1 MSSSQA
7 IRSSK
12 YSYRATSTGPSG
24 ADIAIEYSADLAA
37 LSRLEDKIRLLQDD
51 LEAERELRQRIE
63 REKADLS
70 VQVIQMS
77 ERLEE
82 AEGGAEHQFEAN
94 RKRDAELLKL
104 RKMLEDVHLES
115 EETAI
120 LLKKKHNEII
130 ADFQEQVEI
139 LTKAKSRAEK
149 EKSKFQAEVYE
160 YLSQIESFNKERIVT
175 SKHVERLEITISE
188 LNVKIEELNRT
199 VIDITSHKTRLSQE
213 NIELIKDVQDLK
225 SQLDTVS
232 YSKSQV
238 ISQLEDARRRLED
251 EDRRRS
257 MLESS
262 LHQVETE
269 LESIRLQLEEESEA
283 RIDLERQLVKTNAD
297 AISWQNKYQAE
308 VAARAEEVEDI
319 RRKYQVR
326 ITELEEYVETLVV
339 KINNLEKQKTRL
351 ASEVEVLIIDLEK
364 SNNICREL
372 TKSVNTLEKH
382 NVELKSRL
390 DETIIM
396 YESSQRDLKNK
407 QVELQRAVHELDKVK
422 DANNTLA
429 RENKKLGDD
438 LHDAK
443 ATLNELNRRL
453 HELELELR
461 RLENERDELTAAY
474 KEAEAGRK
482 AEEQRAQR
490 LSADFNQY
498 RHDAERSLAEKDE
511 EIEAIRK
518 QTAIEIEQL
527 SARVVEAETRLKT
540 EVQRIK
546 KKLQVQITELEMS
559 LDVANK
565 TNIDLQKVIKKQ
577 SLQLTELQAHYEDVQ
592 RQLQATLD
600 QYNVAQRRLA
610 ALNGELEEVRSN
622 LDSAVRAKRT
632 VELQFEEA
640 QTRINELSTVNVNL
654 VSLKSKLE
662 QELSVVAADYEE
674 VTKELRIS
682 DERYQKVQIELKR
695 TIEIVHEEQ
704 ERVVKLETIKK
715 SLEVEVKN
723 LAIRLEEVEL
733 NAVAGSKRIISKLE
747 ARVRDLELELEEEK
761 RRHAETIK
769 ILRKK
774 ERTVKEVMVQCEED
788 QKNIILLQEALD
800 KSVCKVNLFKR
811 QLAEQEGM
819 SQQSVTRVRRF
830 QRELEA
836 AEDRAD
842 CAETNLNMIRAK
854 HRTFVTTSTVP
865 GSQVYI
871 QETTRTITE

>member
-1 MSSSQA
+1 MALTYRLRPSRTRHLATHAYEDNYGYTMNFYQPMLDYLDAKTKKLNVDPPHLPWSSERGLRQYRPSNPVRRYDADEVLRLSRACAHRADEILLDFRVRKRTPFSVIKLADAARVHKHIEPDTVIERSRERRRRRQQDLEDLIRQDTLKILQRIRRMELDNDCARMTDEFKRSIRGKSATAIAQA
-7 IRSSK
+7 LISESERNIKTSK
-12 YSYRATSTGPSG
+12 REEEDFLAQTLVRASRATSRARSG
-24 ADIAIEYSADLAA
+24 SPESRISSHAYHIELMD
-37 LSRLEDKIRLLQDD
+37 
-51 LEAERELRQRIE
+51 
-63 REKADLS
+63 
-70 VQVIQMS
+70 
-77 ERLEE
+77 ERLV
-82 AEGGAEHQFEAN
+82 
-94 RKRDAELLKL
+94 DKL
-104 RKMLEDVHLES
+104 DHR
-115 EETAI
+115 
-120 LLKKKHNEII
+120 
-130 ADFQEQVEI
+130 
-139 LTKAKSRAEK
+139 
-149 EKSKFQAEVYE
+149 
-160 YLSQIESFNKERIVT
+160 
-175 SKHVERLEITISE
+175 
-188 LNVKIEELNRT
+188 
-199 VIDITSHKTRLSQE
+199 
-213 NIELIKDVQDLK
+213 
-225 SQLDTVS
+225 VS
-232 YSKSQV
+232 
-238 ISQLEDARRRLED
+238 
-251 EDRRRS
+251 
-257 MLESS
+257 SS
-262 LHQVETE
+262 LHNVK
-269 LESIRLQLEEESEA
+269 
-283 RIDLERQLVKTNAD
+283 RQL
-297 AISWQNKYQAE
+297 S
-308 VAARAEEVEDI
+308 
-319 RRKYQVR
+319 
-326 ITELEEYVETLVV
+326 TL
-339 KINNLEKQKTRL
+339 NQKT
-351 ASEVEVLIIDLEK
+351 VEFYAD
-364 SNNICREL
+364 
-372 TKSVNTLEKH
+372 
-382 NVELKSRL
+382 
-390 DETIIM
+390 
-396 YESSQRDLKNK
+396 SS
-407 QVELQRAVHELDKVK
+407 
-422 DANNTLA
+422 
-429 RENKKLGDD
+429 
-438 LHDAK
+438 
-443 ATLNELNRRL
+443 
-453 HELELELR
+453 
-461 RLENERDELTAAY
+461 
-474 KEAEAGRK
+474 
-482 AEEQRAQR
+482 
-490 LSADFNQY
+490 
-498 RHDAERSLAEKDE
+498 
-511 EIEAIRK
+511 K

-527 SARVVEAETRLKT
+527 NARVVEAETRLKT

-632 VELQFEEA
+632 VELQYEEA

-723 LAIRLEEVEL
+723 LSIRLEEVEL

-800 KSVCKVNLFKR
+800 KSVAKVNLFKR

-836 AEDRAD
+836 AEDRAE

>member
-7 IRSSK
+7 VRSSK
-12 YSYRATSTGPSG
+12 YSYRATSTGPG
-24 ADIAIEYSADLAA
+24 AADVNIEYIQDLSS

-51 LEAERELRQRIE
+51 LEVERELRQRIE

-104 RKMLEDVHLES
+104 RKLLEDVHLES
-115 EETAI
+115 EETTV

-130 ADFQEQVEI
+130 TDFQEQVEI
-139 LTKAKSRAEK
+139 LTKNKARAEK
-149 EKSKFQAEVYE
+149 DKAKFQAEVYE
-160 YLSQIESFNKERIVT
+160 LLSQIESYNKEKIVSEKHI
-175 SKHVERLEITISE
+175 SKLEISISE

-199 VIDITSHKTRLSQE
+199 VIDITSHKSRLSQE

-225 SQLDTVS
+225 TQLDTVS
-232 YSKSQV
+232 FSKSQV

-257 MLESS
+257 LLESS
-262 LHQVETE
+262 LHQVEIE
-269 LESIRLQLEEESEA
+269 LDSVRNQLEEESEA
-283 RIDLERQLVKTNAD
+283 RIDLERQLVKANAD
-297 AISWQNKYQAE
+297 ATSWQNKWNAE
-308 VAARAEEVEDI
+308 VAARAEEVEEI

-326 ITELEEYVETLVV
+326 ITELEEHIETLIV
-339 KINNLEKQKTRL
+339 KVNNLEKTKTRL

-364 SNNICREL
+364 SNNSCREL

-390 DETIIM
+390 DETIVLF
-396 YESSQRDLKNK
+396 ETSQRDLKNK
-407 QVELQRAVHELDKVK
+407 QADLVRTVHELDKVK
-422 DANNTLA
+422 DANNQFA

-443 ATLNELNRRL
+443 GAINELNRRL

-482 AEEQRAQR
+482 AEEQRGQR
-490 LSADFNQY
+490 LAADFNQY
-498 RHDAERSLAEKDE
+498 RHDAERRLAEKDE

-518 QTAIEIEQL
+518 QTSIEIEQL
-527 SARVVEAETRLKT
+527 NARVIEAETRLKT
-540 EVQRIK
+540 EVTRIK
-546 KKLQVQITELEMS
+546 KKLQIQITELEMS

-600 QYNVAQRRLA
+600 QYAVAQRRLA
-610 ALNGELEEVRSN
+610 GLNGELEEVRSH
-622 LDSAVRAKRT
+622 LDSANRAKRT
-632 VELQFEEA
+632 VELQYEEA
-640 QTRINELSTVNVNL
+640 STRINELSTANVNL
-654 VSLKSKLE
+654 VSIKSKLE
-662 QELSVVAADYEE
+662 QELTVVASDYEE
-674 VTKELRIS
+674 VSKELRIS
-682 DERYQKVQIELKR
+682 DERYQKVTVELKHVV
-695 TIEIVHEEQ
+695 EQVHEEQ
-704 ERVVKLETIKK
+704 ERIVKLETIKK

-723 LAIRLEEVEL
+723 LSIRLEEVEL

-747 ARVRDLELELEEEK
+747 ARIRDLELELEEEK

-774 ERTVKEVMVQCEED
+774 ERTVKEVIVQCEED
-788 QKNIILLQEALD
+788 QKNIILLQDALD
-800 KSVCKVNLFKR
+800 KTTAKINIYRR
-811 QLAEQEGM
+811 QLSEQEGAT
-819 SQQSVTRVRRF
+819 QQTTTRVRRF

-842 CAETNLNMIRAK
+842 VAESNLNLIRAK

>member
-7 IRSSK
+7 VRSSK
-12 YSYRATSTGPSG
+12 YSYRATSTGPGG
-24 ADIAIEYSADLAA
+24 ADVNIEYITDMSS

-51 LEAERELRQRIE
+51 LEVERELRQRIE

-104 RKMLEDVHLES
+104 RKLLEDVHLES
-115 EETAI
+115 EETHT

-130 ADFQEQVEI
+130 TDFQEQVEI
-139 LTKAKSRAEK
+139 LTKNKSRAEK
-149 EKSKFQAEVYE
+149 DKAKFQSEVYE
-160 YLSQIESFNKERIVT
+160 LLSQIESYNKEKIV
-175 SKHVERLEITISE
+175 SEKHIQKLEISISE

-199 VIDITSHKTRLSQE
+199 VIDITSHKSRLSQE

-225 SQLDTVS
+225 VQLDTVS
-232 YSKSQV
+232 FSKSQV

-262 LHQVETE
+262 LHQVEIE
-269 LESIRLQLEEESEA
+269 LDSTRSQLEEESEA
-283 RIDLERQLVKTNAD
+283 RIDLERQLVKANAD
-297 AISWQNKYQAE
+297 ATSWQNKWNAE
-308 VAARAEEVEDI
+308 VAARAEEVEEI

-326 ITELEEYVETLVV
+326 ITELEEHIEILIV
-339 KINNLEKQKTRL
+339 KVNNLEKTKTRL

-364 SNNICREL
+364 SNNSCREL
-372 TKSVNTLEKH
+372 QKSVNTLEKH
-382 NVELKSRL
+382 NIELKSRL
-390 DETIIM
+390 DETIVL
-396 YESSQRDLKNK
+396 YETSQRDLKNK
-407 QVELQRAVHELDKVK
+407 HADLVRTVHELDKAK
-422 DANNTLA
+422 DANGQLG

-438 LHDAK
+438 LHEAK
-443 ATLNELNRRL
+443 SVINELNRRM
-453 HELELELR
+453 HEMELELR

-482 AEEQRAQR
+482 AEEQRGQR
-490 LSADFNQY
+490 LAADFNQY
-498 RHDAERSLAEKDE
+498 RHDAERRLAEKDE
-511 EIEAIRK
+511 EVEAIRK
-518 QTAIEIEQL
+518 QTSIEIEQL
-527 SARVVEAETRLKT
+527 NARVVEAETRLKT
-540 EVQRIK
+540 EVTRIK
-546 KKLQVQITELEMS
+546 KKLQIQITELEMS

-600 QYNVAQRRLA
+600 QYGIAQRRLA
-610 ALNGELEEVRSN
+610 GLNGELEEVRSH
-622 LDSAVRAKRT
+622 LDSANRAKRT
-632 VELQFEEA
+632 VELQYEEA
-640 QTRINELSTVNVNL
+640 TTRINELSTVNVNL

-662 QELSVVAADYEE
+662 QELTVVASDYEE
-674 VTKELRIS
+674 VSKELRIS
-682 DERYQKVQIELKR
+682 DERYQKVSVELKHVV
-695 TIEIVHEEQ
+695 EQVHEEQ
-704 ERVVKLETIKK
+704 ERIVKLETIKK

-723 LAIRLEEVEL
+723 LSIRLEEVEL

-747 ARVRDLELELEEEK
+747 ARIRDLELELEEEK

-774 ERTVKEVMVQCEED
+774 ERTVKEVIVQCEED
-788 QKNIILLQEALD
+788 QKNIILLQDALD
-800 KSVCKVNLFKR
+800 KTTAKINIYRR
-811 QLAEQEGM
+811 QLSEQEGF
-819 SQQSVTRVRRF
+819 SQQSTTRVRRF

-842 CAETNLNMIRAK
+842 VAESNLNLIRAK